1 MTCARVISLNR
12 ARFDERCVDD
22 ISVLTPWSNRLEDGA
37 GGFEG
42 AGGFAKFEA
51 EGGFEGAGDFN
62 KFTEG
67 GEFVDSVQGR
77 TSLRLE
83 PSDVLVTP
91 AVVAMEAPL
100 AREAESDTPTFV
112 TDGFESASPELGC
125 LDDVSE

>member
-51 EGGFEGAGDFN
+51 EGGFEGAGEFN

-67 GEFVDSVQGR
+67 GEFVDSVQER
-77 TSLRLE
+77 AILRLE
-83 PSDVLVTP
+83 LLVTP
-91 AVVAMEAPL
+91 AVDAVETPL
-100 AREAESDTPTFV
+100 DKEAESDTPTFV
-112 TDGFESASPELGC
+112 TEGFEWASPGLGC
-125 LDDVSE
+125 LDNVSE